1 MVTIEPASCTQCGG
15 CIDLCPATA
24 INMINDAVVI
34 NNDIC
39 TECGICIR
47 VCPVRAP
54 HKTVTALPYGAP
66 DTGTAAPKR
75 YDVIVVGAGPAGLMA
90 AKILGENGVSVALLE
105 RKTDIAKMHRADGG
119 AIGINEYLYDRMVSF
134 NDKDKK
140 FCFLTDGF
148 SVAYDGPYANI
159 YGFQIHTPGRARI
172 LFGDW
177 EAAKTRGDAVR
188 VGIFINKERLL
199 SGLLAE
205 CRNCGVEIFP
215 GINATDICTT
225 EERVR
230 ITGGGRV
237 FEADFVIAAD
247 GVNSR
252 IVRLLGFNKDRKFK
266 GTYRYLTWIMEGA
279 VPIDP
284 GSFNFILTE
293 RDTYAVYD
301 CYEKGVVH
309 VSAFNSNPAT
319 DLNAS
324 IMDLVTKDKSYAP
337 WFAGSRKTGV
347 INCVSNILSP
357 LPVPF
362 RDRVLVIGDAAWT
375 MEFSN
380 MASLCCG
387 WKAGRVLA
395 QAVMEKKYG
404 GAGVAGYLDWWEKN
418 FYGPYGHYDFGP
430 AAGGGNILQSF
441 LSAEEIDYL
450 AALVRGPLPATMNFF
465 TLFDSIGSTYAGLF
479 PRVSDERPE
488 VMDKLLALRNRLDD
502 IGAEIRKAGFP
513 NR

>member
-1 MVTIEPASCTQCGG
+1 MVTIETAACTQCGG
-15 CIDLCPATA
+15 CIDLCPVTA
-24 INMINDAVVI
+24 INMIDDAVVI
-34 NNDIC
+34 DNNIC
-39 TECGICIR
+39 TECGICSR

-54 HKTVTALPYGAP
+54 QKTDTALRSETPHTGA
-66 DTGTAAPKR
+66 AALKR
-75 YDVIVVGAGPAGLMA
+75 YDVIIVGAGPAGLMA
-90 AKILGENGVSVALLE
+90 AKVLGESGVSVALLE

-119 AIGINEYLYDRMVSF
+119 AIGVNEPLYDRMVSF
-134 NDKDKK
+134 NDQNKK

-159 YGFQIHTPGRARI
+159 YGFQIHTPGKARV

-177 EAAKTRGDAVR
+177 AAAKKRGNAVR

-199 SGLLAE
+199 AGLLDE
-205 CRNCGVEIFP
+205 CRHCGVEIFP
-215 GINATDICTT
+215 GINATDIGIAG
-225 EERVR
+225 ERVR
-230 ITGGGRV
+230 ITGGGHV
-237 FEADFVIAAD
+237 FEAAFVIAAD

-252 IVRLLGFNKDRKFK
+252 TVRLLGFNKDRKFK

-309 VSAFNSNPAT
+309 VSAFNSNPAA
-319 DLNAS
+319 DLNES
-324 IMDLVTKDKSYAP
+324 ILDLVTRDKSYAP
-337 WFAGSRKTGV
+337 WFAGSKKTAV

-357 LPVPF
+357 LQEPF
-362 RDRVLVIGDAAWT
+362 RDNVLVIGDAAWT

-387 WKAGRVLA
+387 WKAGQVLA
-395 QAVMEKKYG
+395 QAVMEQKFG
-404 GAGVAGYLDWWEKN
+404 RAGVAGYLDWWEKT
-418 FYGPYGHYDFGP
+418 FYRPYGNYDFGP
-430 AAGGGNILQSF
+430 AGGGGGLLQSF
-441 LSAEEIDYL
+441 LTGEELDYL
-450 AALVRGPLPATMNFF
+450 AALVRSPLPATMNFF
-465 TLFDSIGSTYAGLF
+465 TLFNTIGSTYAGLF

-488 VMDKLLALRNRLDD
+488 VMDKLLALRNSLDT
-502 IGAEIRKAGFP
+502 IGAAIRKAGFP